1 MPLLP
6 GLITAPASRIGAAAQ
21 NALEVAR
28 FGGLE
33 TDEQPSPYEVVAER
47 PVFRLRRYY
56 PPSTST
62 RKRPNVPAVLL
73 VPPMMLAAEIYDV
86 APSTSAVS
94 ILHENG
100 VEPWVVDFG
109 APEKEEGGLERS
121 LTDHVLAVSEA
132 IDRVAEE
139 TGRDVHIGGY
149 SQGGMF
155 CYQVAAYRRSESIAS
170 VIVFGSPVDNRGTL
184 SFGLPEELLTRGASF
199 LADNVLARYALPAW
213 ASRTGFRLM
222 DPAKSLRQRIQ
233 FLRNIHDREALLP
246 KERQRR
252 FLEGDG
258 WVAWP
263 GPALAEVV
271 KQFGV
276 HNRMVSG
283 GFVIEGRLVTLAD
296 MTCPVLAFVGETDDI
311 APAHTVRA
319 VRLAA
324 PRAEIFEVE
333 LPAGHFGLV
342 VGSASVKT
350 TWPLVARWARFR
362 DRGESGDKLP
372 EGIEPVSGKEIPE
385 PEPERGLGDRFGTS
399 IELAVGAGVGAA
411 QALAGAAFGATR
423 TARELLG
430 GSDDFSRLSRLGRI
444 SSGTRISIGSL
455 VEEQAEKS
463 PEDVALLFEDRGHTR
478 AAVEE
483 RVDNV
488 VKGLLEIGVR
498 QGEQVGVL
506 MQTRPSALTAVVAL
520 NRLGAVAVMMRPD
533 GDPQREAELGKV
545 GRIITDPDN
554 GERVAEE
561 TGRPVFVLGGG
572 GGPRQLAEGLVDMER
587 IDPDEVSPPA
597 WYRRNPGRASDLAF
611 ILFTGDGDRT
621 RANRISNGRW
631 ALSAFGTASAAALT
645 ASDTV
650 YSATPV
656 YHPSALLMTIGG
668 AVAGGSR
675 LAVAEAV
682 GPEDFWHEVRRYG
695 ATIVSYT
702 WTMLD
707 EIAEAPPNPGERH
720 HPVRLFIGSG
730 MPRSTW
736 KKVSDRFAP
745 ARVLEFYASTEGDA
759 VLVNLTG
766 QKPGCK
772 GRPLPGS
779 AEIRIAAY
787 DPMVG
792 KLIEGDDGFAQSCG
806 RHEAGMLLA
815 RVRPRAIG
823 GAGGTLRGVFEAGD
837 AWLQT
842 GDLFRRDVDGD
853 YWLVDHVPALVR
865 TTAGVVPAGP
875 IQDALADLPA
885 VRLAQAYGVRGESA
899 SEWISVAAVTLREGS
914 SMAPA
919 ELNLVLAALGS
930 PGRPQ
935 VVRVVERMPV
945 TTWSRIRTA
954 VLRDQG
960 LPNPTRPASAWYWD
974 ESKGAYRALT
984 KAARERLLKAS

>member
-1 MPLLP
+1 MPLVP

-33 TDEQPSPYEVVAER
+33 TDEQPSPYEIVAER

-56 PPSTST
+56 PPSESA
-62 RKRPNVPAVLL
+62 KRGPHVPAVLL

-132 IDRVAEE
+132 IDLVAEE
-139 TGRDVHIGGY
+139 TARDVHIGGY

-170 VIVFGSPVDNRGTL
+170 VIVFGSPVDTRGTL
-184 SFGLPEELLTRGASF
+184 SFGLPEELLTRGAAF
-199 LADNVLARYALPAW
+199 FADNLLARYALPAW

-222 DPAKSLRQRIQ
+222 DPAKSLRQRLQ
-233 FLRNIHDREALLP
+233 FLRHIHDREALLP
-246 KERQRR
+246 RERQRR
-252 FLEGDG
+252 FLEADG

-263 GPALAEVV
+263 GPALAEVI

-283 GFVIEGRLVTLAD
+283 GFVIEGRLVTLVD
-296 MTCPVLAFVGETDDI
+296 MTCPVLVFVGETDDI
-311 APAHTVRA
+311 APANSVRA
-319 VRLAA
+319 VRRAA
-324 PRAEIFEVE
+324 PRAEVYEVA

-342 VGSASVKT
+342 VGSVSVKI
-350 TWPLVARWARFR
+350 TWPQVARWACFR
-362 DRGESGDKLP
+362 DRTDGEGKLP
-372 EGIEPVSGKEIPE
+372 EGIEPLSDEEIPE
-385 PEPERGLGDRFGTS
+385 PGRGLGDRFGTS
-399 IELAVGAGVGAA
+399 VELAAGAGVGAV

-423 TARELLG
+423 AARELLG
-430 GSDDFSRLSRLGRI
+430 GSDDFSRLNRLGRI
-444 SSGTRISIGSL
+444 SGGTRISIGLL
-455 VEEQAEKS
+455 VEEQAERS
-463 PEDVALLFEDRGHTR
+463 PEDVALLFENRGHTR
-478 AAVEE
+478 AAVQE
-483 RVDNV
+483 RIDNV
-488 VKGLLEIGVR
+488 VKGLLAIGVR

-533 GDPQREAELGKV
+533 GDPEREAELGKV
-545 GRIITDPDN
+545 DRIITDPDN
-554 GERVAEE
+554 GERVAGE

-587 IDPDEVSPPA
+587 IDPDQVTPPA

-611 ILFTGDGDRT
+611 ILFTGSGDRT

-675 LAVAEAV
+675 LAIAEAV
-682 GPEDFWHEVRRYG
+682 SPEDFWDEVRRYG

-707 EIAEAPPNPGERH
+707 EIAEAPPNPSERH

-766 QKPGCK
+766 QKPGSK

-787 DPMVG
+787 EPLAG

-806 RHEAGMLLA
+806 RHEVGMLLA
-815 RVRPRAIG
+815 RVRPGAIG

-865 TTAGVVPAGP
+865 TSAGVVPAGP
-875 IQDALADLPA
+875 IEDALGDLPA
-885 VRLAQAYGVRGESA
+885 VRLAQAYGIRGESA
-899 SEWISVAAVTLREGS
+899 SEWISVAAVTYREG
-914 SMAPA
+914 ATLERA
-919 ELNLVLAALGS
+919 DLDRVLAPLGS

-935 VVRVVERMPV
+935 VVRVVESMPV
-945 TTWSRIRTA
+945 TTWSRVRTA

-960 LPNPTRPASAWYWD
+960 LPDPTRPASAWYWE

-984 KAARERLLKAS
+984 KAARERLLSAS